1 MQDQNEIDFVVAV
14 CRIADALER
23 IGDVMETSQPPFEKS
38 TPAEIKKGQARA
50 KKLAKDALDEGEAAV
65 EVAKKLAEQEKEP
78 APAKKKRASR
88 KKKATPK
95 AQTEIDTDGITLE
108 ELSQLCQDY
117 CSKRGKAGA
126 ERIRKFLAKQ
136 GVKKIGELD
145 SELQESLATNLRK

>member
-23 IGDVMETSQPPFEKS
+23 IGDVMETSQPPFEKP
-38 TPAEIKKGQARA
+38 TPAAIKKGQKRA
-50 KKLAKDALDEGEAAV
+50 KELANQAIDEGTKPPKAAKPKV
-65 EVAKKLAEQEKEP
+65 EDLPDEDKP
-78 APAKKKRASR
+78 APKKKRASR
-88 KKKATPK
+88 KKTPK

>member
-38 TPAEIKKGQARA
+38 TPADIKKGQARA
-50 KKLAKDALDEGEAAV
+50 KKLAKDALEEGEAA
-65 EVAKKLAEQEKEP
+65 EAEAP

-88 KKKATPK
+88 KKTPK
-95 AQTEIDTDGITLE
+95 AQTEIETPEDLA
-108 ELSQLCQDY
+108 QLCKDY
-117 CSKRGKAGA
+117 CAKRGKAGA

-136 GVKKIGELD
+136 GVKKIGELTPKD
-145 SELQESLATNLRK
+145 QEALATNLRK